1 MVQEA
6 DVMRAAAAIPDE
18 LYNLTQLAEVTLA
31 ASKLSTTNLQQIKAY
46 FRHEESE
53 EDDGIVIEDRQKVRE
68 AFYAARPGSDSDDS
82 YRIQKYKLKSQ
93 YWSQRRAFESV
104 SSSPNSSSSCL
115 SMSDEEGDKDGVIYN
130 YSHKIFDRRKSRKI
144 TEQGLSDDLQA
155 TESNEAIYGL
165 NHLDDLNSSSEDI
178 HSCPECGKKYSTSSN
193 LARHRQTHRWGFENT
208 FVEWWTHKTI
218 FDFAD
223 PSKTRKP
230 VAALI
235 VIRSMSRCP
244 PFRCMCERIIKD
256 ASALIVESAFR
267 GHGSYR
273 DTFGP
278 ILVRIL

>member
-104 SSSPNSSSSCL
+104 SSSPNSRSSCL

-193 LARHRQTHRWGFENT
+193 LARHRQTHR
-208 FVEWWTHKTI
+208 
-218 FDFAD
+218 
-223 PSKTRKP
+223 
-230 VAALI
+230 
-235 VIRSMSRCP
+235 
-244 PFRCMCERIIKD
+244 
-256 ASALIVESAFR
+256 
-267 GHGSYR
+267 
-273 DTFGP
+273 
-278 ILVRIL
+278 